1 MSRGRAVIQGEYGR
15 VALLDINA
23 PVLTHAHPH
32 CHVLVKVSG
41 ADSVFRVKGRDY
53 PLNDQTVVVVNSWEP
68 HAYPH
73 LSGAQRSVVLALY
86 ISTEWLKNIDKDFA
100 VSSDRRFFSRPCFE
114 LTSALRRLVD
124 EMAWA
129 LSFAEDSSRRN
140 QERLLDLVV
149 AVIETCSDWRA
160 LRRIRGAGHWAVP
173 DFRIRRG
180 IDFMQENIGTS
191 FTFDDVAR
199 AAGLSRPHFF
209 ALFKENTNL
218 TPNVFY
224 SALRMEAAYESLP
237 LADRPITNISGELG
251 FAAQSHFTRFFRNN
265 LGIPPSE
272 YRRVLKRGLVQEKT
286 ALAGF

>member
-1 MSRGRAVIQGEYGR
+1 MSRGRGIIQGEYGR

-41 ADSVFRVKGRDY
+41 ADSAFRVKGRDY
-53 PLNDQTVVVVNSWEP
+53 PLNDQTLVVVNSWEP

-73 LSGAQRSVVLALY
+73 LPGAERSLILALY
-86 ISTEWLKNIDKDFA
+86 ISTKWLKIVDKDFA

-114 LTSALRRLVD
+114 MTSAVRRLVD

-129 LSFAEDSSRRN
+129 LSFAEDSN
-140 QERLLDLVV
+140 HCDQERLLDLVI
-149 AVIETCSDWRA
+149 AVIENFSEWRL
-160 LRRIRGAGHWAVP
+160 LRRFRGAGHWAIP
-173 DFRIRRG
+173 DFRIRRA
-180 IDFMQENIGTS
+180 IDFMRENVGQS
-191 FTFDDVAR
+191 FTFDDVACE
-199 AAGLSRPHFF
+199 AGLSRPHFF

-218 TPNVFY
+218 TPNMFY
-224 SALRMEAAYESLP
+224 SALRMESAYRTMP
-237 LADRPITNISGELG
+237 LNDYPITNISGELG

-272 YRRVLKRGLVQEKT
+272 YRRVLKRGLVQEET
-286 ALAGF
+286 QLAGI